1 MNGRETAQAVLDQI
15 LYKPE
20 THNQGEWV
28 VSETQE
34 IREDFCGTTGCVAG
48 WTILLT
54 DPTMLRFRSAF
65 LGGGYEFSTIVQND
79 ECADIEQV
87 ASELLEITP
96 GEGEYLFDADRTN
109 DEVYTALK
117 EIIAT
122 GTLTVP
128 PGWDDT
134 DEDEDDEL

>member
-54 DPTMLRFRSAF
+54 DFTMVKFQSAF
-65 LGGGYEFSTIVQND
+65 LGGGYEFACVVQNG
-79 ECADIEQV
+79 EYADIEQV

-96 GEGEYLFDADRTN
+96 GEGEYLFDANRTN

-122 GTLTVP
+122 GTLTVS
-128 PGWDDT
+128 PGWDE
-134 DEDEDDEL
+134 DEDEDDGF